1 MRYVKWLVLC
11 WFMAGLAAQASWADN
26 EKPFEEYKEKYKDK
40 YKDKKD
46 KHYKEKYYKHKKA
59 YPVDPSHHN
68 KHDVHLDRQGVHV
81 DPHPPALIRVPP
93 GLAKKGGL
101 PPGLAKKFGRHV
113 PDRAYIAF
121 DPNRYDQAWF
131 LIDDRWVLK
140 PLTRTQRVEIREY
153 VDFPS
158 VAPPVPLPSVNLIN
172 LRVVLFD

>member
-1 MRYVKWLVLC
+1 MRYIKWLILC
-11 WFMAGLAAQASWADN
+11 WFMVGLATQPSWADN
-26 EKPFEEYKEKYKDK
+26 DKSYKEHKEKHKDK
-40 YKDKKD
+40 QD
-46 KHYKEKYYKHKKA
+46 KHYKEKHYKHEKTHR
-59 YPVDPSHHN
+59 HHD
-68 KHDVHLDRQGVHV
+68 KHDVHLDRHGVHV
-81 DPHPPALIRVPP
+81 DPHPPGLHRVPP

-140 PLTRTQRVEIREY
+140 PLTRTERVEIREY
-153 VDFPS
+153 VDFPT
-158 VAPPVPLPSVNLIN
+158 VAPPVPLPSVNLLN

>member
-1 MRYVKWLVLC
+1 MRYIKWLILC
-11 WFMAGLAAQASWADN
+11 WFMVGLATQPSWADN
-26 EKPFEEYKEKYKDK
+26 DKSYKEHKEKH
-40 YKDKKD
+40 KDKKD
-46 KHYKEKYYKHKKA
+46 KHYKEKHYKHEKTHR
-59 YPVDPSHHN
+59 HHD
-68 KHDVHLDRQGVHV
+68 KHDVHLDRHGVHV
-81 DPHPPALIRVPP
+81 DPHPPGLHRVPP

-140 PLTRTQRVEIREY
+140 PLTRTERVEIREY
-153 VDFPS
+153 VDLPT
-158 VAPPVPLPSVNLIN
+158 VAPPVPLPSVNLLN